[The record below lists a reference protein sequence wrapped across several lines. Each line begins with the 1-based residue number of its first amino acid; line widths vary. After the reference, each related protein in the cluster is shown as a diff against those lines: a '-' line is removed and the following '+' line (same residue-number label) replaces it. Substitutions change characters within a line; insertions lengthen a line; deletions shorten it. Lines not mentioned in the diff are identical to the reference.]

1 MSEFTLES
9 VREWSLNGVDLPVYL
24 GKPGYQPL
32 IPVME
37 AMQLIYDS
45 KNNKE
50 NVKRFGNFWWGQLC
64 NVHQCMSKGFPIP
77 ETFKSFRDQS
87 DKSSEKASLLNK
99 SVMHLSVFIS
109 LLVCAS
115 QRKMDKW
122 AAKPALGLARIIDEV
137 CDMGTEQLVWHRIGD
152 NLPVTIPLMQRV
164 VDPSLLWTHEA
175 LVSWIIP
182 LFHEMDWKDWTED
195 FSFDTPSLSSV
206 ILMCLDPVVFKR
218 QPLLRLRA
226 YSAMA
231 FIADGFA
238 KMLQQLNEP
247 RQMPKYCLW
256 RRRGVEDTAES
267 FFNTQRKV
275 RSREVLGL

>member
-9 VREWSLNGVDLPVYL
+9 VREWSLHGVNLPVFL
-24 GKPGYQPL
+24 GKPGQQPL
-32 IPVME
+32 IPVQE
-37 AMQLIYDS
+37 SMQLIYES

-50 NVKRFGNFWWGQLC
+50 NVRRFGSFWWDQLKD
-64 NVHQCMSKGFPIP
+64 VHQCMWKGFPVP
-77 ETFKSFRDQS
+77 ETFRSFKDWS
-87 DKSSEKASLLNK
+87 AKSSEKASLLNK
-99 SVMHLSVFIS
+99 SAMPLSVFIS
-109 LLVCAS
+109 LLVAAS
-115 QRKMDKW
+115 QRKMDRW
-122 AAKPALGLARIIDEV
+122 ALKPSLALATIIDEV
-137 CDMGTEQLVWHRIGD
+137 CDMGTEQLVWHRVGD
-152 NLPVTIPLMQRV
+152 NLPVTIPLVQPV
-164 VDPSLLWTHEA
+164 VDPTSLWTYEA

-182 LFHEMDWKDWTED
+182 LFQDVDHHWAED

-231 FIADGFA
+231 FIAHGFA
-238 KMLQQLNEP
+238 KMLQQLSEP

-256 RRRGVEDTAES
+256 QRRGVEDTAES